1 MHGFLILD
9 KLKGW
14 SSSKA
19 LSPLRRTL
27 GRTVRI
33 GHAGTLDPFASGL
46 LVVMLGDATR
56 LSRVAMSLE
65 KHYIARIQFGVETD
79 TLDCEGKVIN
89 QKDPGPYEPMKLLD
103 AISKFQGTIEQM
115 PPVYSAL
122 KVGGRRAYRLAR
134 EGKEVL
140 LKPRPVTIHHLAV
153 QAVRWP
159 VVDVSVT
166 CGSGTY
172 IRALARDL
180 GAALGLPAH
189 LTELRRLRI
198 GPFDTDSL
206 NALSCNDELTN
217 ETVASRLI
225 SPGFIVG
232 AANLP
237 SVQLSPQRSLDFVF
251 GKPIEVETA
260 AIKDTEE
267 VAVMGCTNASQEPL
281 FLGLAK
287 NTEEGLLR
295 STTVLS
301 SARSQ
306 VEEQR

>member
-9 KLKGW
+9 KPKGW

-27 GRTVRI
+27 GRSVRI

-46 LVVMLGDATR
+46 LIVMLGDATR
-56 LSRVAMSLE
+56 LSRIAMSLE
-65 KHYIARIQFGVETD
+65 KHYIARIQFGLGTD
-79 TLDCEGKVIN
+79 TLDCEGEVVD
-89 QKDPGPYEPMKLLD
+89 QQDPGPYEPMRLLD
-103 AISKFQGTIEQM
+103 AISMFQGKIEQM
-115 PPVYSAL
+115 PPAYSAL

-134 EGKEVL
+134 EGKEVVL
-140 LKPRPVTIHHLAV
+140 EPRQVMIHHMAV
-153 QAVRWP
+153 QSVRWP
-159 VVDVSVT
+159 FVDISVT

-198 GPFDTDSL
+198 GPFDTDSP
-206 NALSCNDELTN
+206 NALPCFDELTN
-217 ETVASRLI
+217 ENIQSRLVP
-225 SPGFIVG
+225 PGFIVR

-237 SVQLSPQRSLDFVF
+237 SVQLSPELSLDFVF
-251 GKPIEVETA
+251 GKPVEVDCATTD
-260 AIKDTEE
+260 DTTEI
-267 VAVMGCTNASQEPL
+267 AVIGCTNASEEPL

-287 NTEEGLLR
+287 NPEDGSFR

-301 SARSQ
+301 SARIQ
-306 VEEQR
+306 VEDNR